1 MTPMDEAWR
10 LLKTDFAPDDEER
23 PEIGRTL
30 YNPET
35 NQVLGSSLRI
45 MPTSDG
51 RHNQPENVIR
61 DLIHE
66 DMHAATL
73 PELSKPKLYGQV
85 IKPNVGHAEFPAFL
99 GQEIYSQRLARGEPT
114 EEFPKGKPIPTDR
127 RREPYHLEGN
137 TPITETLYRVASHPN
152 VPKEQREG
160 YKQEWRKRKGLE

>member
-1 MTPMDEAWR
+1 MTPMDEAWMV
-10 LLKTDFAPDDEER
+10 LKTDFAPDDEEH

-51 RHNQPENVIR
+51 RHNQPENVMR

-73 PELSKPKLYGQV
+73 PEVGQSG
-85 IKPNVGHAEFPAFL
+85 NVGHVEFPAFL
-99 GQEIYSQRLARGEPT
+99 GQEIYSQRLA
-114 EEFPKGKPIPTDR
+114 EEDKSER
-127 RREPYHLEGN
+127 RREPYHLEGD
-137 TPITETLYRVASHPN
+137 TPITETLRRVASHPN

>member
-1 MTPMDEAWR
+1 MTPMDEAWA
-10 LLKTDFAPDDEER
+10 LLKTDFASPDEDH

-51 RHNQPENVIR
+51 RHNQPENVMR

-73 PELSKPKLYGQV
+73 PEVGQSG
-85 IKPNVGHAEFPAFL
+85 NVGHAEFPAFL
-99 GQEIYSQRLARGEPT
+99 GQEVYSQRLA
-114 EEFPKGKPIPTDR
+114 EEDKSER
-127 RREPYHLEGN
+127 RREHYDLEGN
-137 TPITETLYRVASHPN
+137 TPITETLRRVASHPN

-160 YKQEWRKRKGLE
+160 YKQEWRKRMGLE

>member
-10 LLKTDFAPDDEER
+10 LLKTDFVSPDEEDH

-51 RHNQPENVIR
+51 RHNQPENVMR

-66 DMHAATL
+66 DMHVATL
-73 PELSKPKLYGQV
+73 PEVGQSGN
-85 IKPNVGHAEFPAFL
+85 IGYAEFPAFL
-99 GQEIYSQRLARGEPT
+99 GQEIYSQRLA
-114 EEFPKGKPIPTDR
+114 EEGNSERK
-127 RREPYHLEGN
+127 REPYNLERT
-137 TPITETLYRVASHPN
+137 TPKSETLYRLSNHPN
-152 VPKEQREG
+152 IPVEQRQQ
-160 YKQEWRKRKGLE
+160 YKQQWRRSIGAD

>member
-1 MTPMDEAWR
+1 MTPMDEAWA
-10 LLKTDFAPDDEER
+10 LLKTDFASPGEDH

-73 PELSKPKLYGQV
+73 PELGKPKLYGQV
-85 IKPNVGHAEFPAFL
+85 INPNVGHAEFPAFL
-99 GQEIYSQRLARGEPT
+99 GQEVYSQRLA
-114 EEFPKGKPIPTDR
+114 EEGKSER
-127 RREPYHLEGN
+127 RREPYDLEGT